1 MNTSKCLKIS
11 GLTGLL
17 FFMLITGCSTTH
29 QMRDAKTSGFLGDY
43 SMLREGKDEEAL
55 LVYIDPEVNFNQ
67 YKKVILEPVK
77 MIASEDSDM
86 AKVDRE
92 DAKRMADYFYTALYQ
107 SLQRDYQ
114 MVNEPGPNTM
124 RIRVA
129 LTDITGSK
137 VALDTVG
144 TILPIGLAL
153 STIKRVATG
162 THLSVGKASGEIEIL
177 DSKTGM
183 RLGAAVDARAGKK
196 ITGKLDKFEKWNDAK
211 GACDHW
217 AERIRLRL
225 EELSDAGYIL
235 HGVE

>member
-1 MNTSKCLKIS
+1 MNRLTYLKIS

-17 FFMLITGCSTTH
+17 FLMFITGCAATH
-29 QMRDAKTSGFLGDY
+29 QMREAKKSGFLGDY

-55 LVYIDPEVNFNQ
+55 LVYIHPEINFNR
-67 YKKVILEPVK
+67 YKKVILEPVRL
-77 MIASEDSDM
+77 IASEGSDM
-86 AKVDRE
+86 AKVDPE
-92 DAKRMADYFYTALYQ
+92 DAKRMADYFYTVIYQ
-107 SLQRDYQ
+107 SLQQDYQ

-129 LTDITGSK
+129 LTDTTGSK

-153 STIKRVATG
+153 STINMVATG
-162 THLSVGKASGEIEIL
+162 THLAVGKAGGEIEIM
-177 DSKTGM
+177 DAETGM
-183 RLGAAVDARAGKK
+183 RLGAAVDARAGRK
-196 ITGKLDKFEKWNDAK
+196 ITGRLDKFEKWNDVK
-211 GACDHW
+211 GACDYW